1 VGTLDPR
8 FGAYFRGV
16 GPKDMPGGSVSCRL
30 TPEPTPMPMPIHP
43 IDADVERLLTIVNDV
58 SQPSIV
64 SMTPAEARAWSK
76 STFTP
81 PDRPIEVAS
90 VTDREIPGPAGSL
103 TVRVYHPVPE
113 GHRPLLVFF
122 HGGGWV
128 LGDLDGA
135 DPTARRLAV
144 ELDAVVA
151 SVDYRLAPEHPYP
164 AGPEDA
170 IAATR
175 WLAEHAAELGA
186 DPERVGVGGDSAGGH
201 LAAIAAIAMREEQG
215 PRLNCQY
222 LIYPVTDS
230 DFTRE
235 SMVENARG
243 RLLET
248 EAMAWFWDHFCP
260 DHDRRTEWL
269 ASPIRIDDMA
279 GLPPAVVALAAH
291 DPLYSEGLA
300 YARRLEDA
308 GVPTIVKV
316 ATDLIH
322 GYFSLEVVG
331 ERCLEEIQLVN
342 RLARP
347 LLHAS
352 ATGVLP

>member
-1 VGTLDPR
+1 MSEL
-8 FGAYFRGV
+8 
-16 GPKDMPGGSVSCRL
+16 
-30 TPEPTPMPMPIHP
+30 P
-43 IDADVERLLTIVNDV
+43 IDADIERLLTIVNDV
-58 SQPSIV
+58 SQPRIV
-64 SMTPAEARAWSK
+64 SMTPEEARAWST
-76 STFTP
+76 STLAP
-81 PDRPIEVAS
+81 PDPPIEVAS
-90 VTDREIPGPAGSL
+90 VADRIIPGPAGSL
-103 TVRVYHPVPE
+103 AVRVYHPVPDE
-113 GHRPLLVFF
+113 PRPLLIFF

-128 LGDLDGA
+128 LGDLDAA

-175 WLAEHAAELGA
+175 WLAEHAAEVGA

-201 LAAIAAIAMREEQG
+201 LAAVAAIAMRNEGG

-235 SMVENARG
+235 SMVDNARG

-260 DHDRRTEWL
+260 DLDRRAEWL
-269 ASPIRIDDMA
+269 ASPIRIDDMS
-279 GLPPAVVALAAH
+279 GLPPAIVALAAH

-308 GVPTIVKV
+308 GVPTTVKV

-331 ERCLEEIQLVN
+331 TRCLEEIQIMN

-352 ATGVLP
+352 ETGVIV

>member
-1 VGTLDPR
+1 
-8 FGAYFRGV
+8 
-16 GPKDMPGGSVSCRL
+16 
-30 TPEPTPMPMPIHP
+30 MPMPIHP

-308 GVPTIVKV
+308 GVPIIVKV

>member
-1 VGTLDPR
+1 
-8 FGAYFRGV
+8 
-16 GPKDMPGGSVSCRL
+16 
-30 TPEPTPMPMPIHP
+30 MPMPIHP

-64 SMTPAEARAWSK
+64 SMTPAEARTWSK
-76 STFTP
+76 STFAP

-90 VTDREIPGPAGSL
+90 VTDRGIPGPGGPL
-103 TVRVYHPVPE
+103 TVRIYHPAPE

-235 SMVENARG
+235 SMVDNARG

-248 EAMAWFWDHFCP
+248 EDMAWFWDHFCP
-260 DHDRRTEWL
+260 DHDRRAEWL

>member
-1 VGTLDPR
+1 
-8 FGAYFRGV
+8 
-16 GPKDMPGGSVSCRL
+16 
-30 TPEPTPMPMPIHP
+30 MPMPIHP

-103 TVRVYHPVPE
+103 TVRVYHPAPE

-308 GVPTIVKV
+308 GVPIIVKV

>member
-1 VGTLDPR
+1 
-8 FGAYFRGV
+8 
-16 GPKDMPGGSVSCRL
+16 M
-30 TPEPTPMPMPIHP
+30 PTPAHA
-43 IDADVERLLTIVNDV
+43 IDADIERLLTIVNDV
-58 SQPSIV
+58 SQPRIV
-64 SMTPAEARAWSK
+64 SMTPTEARTWSK
-76 STFTP
+76 STFAP

-90 VTDREIPGPAGSL
+90 VTNRLIPGPETPL
-103 TVRVYHPVPE
+103 QVRVYHPAPDE
-113 GHRPLLVFF
+113 RRPLLVFF

-175 WLAEHAAELGA
+175 WLAEHAAELGG

-201 LAAIAAIAMREEQG
+201 LAAVAAIAMRDQAG
-215 PRLNCQY
+215 PSLNCQY

-235 SMVENARG
+235 SMVDNARG

-260 DHDRRTEWL
+260 DHARRAEWL
-269 ASPIRIDDMA
+269 ASPIHIDDLA

-300 YARRLEDA
+300 YARRLQDA

-331 ERCLEEIQLVN
+331 TRCLEEIQTMN

-352 ATGVLP
+352 TNAARA

>member
-1 VGTLDPR
+1 MGTLDPR

-103 TVRVYHPVPE
+103 TVRVYHPAPE

-215 PRLNCQY
+215 PSLNCQY

>member
-1 VGTLDPR
+1 
-8 FGAYFRGV
+8 
-16 GPKDMPGGSVSCRL
+16 
-30 TPEPTPMPMPIHP
+30 MPMPIHP

-103 TVRVYHPVPE
+103 TVRVYHPAPE